1 MDGDKS
7 ISFIIVNYNGKD
19 HLKECFSTLNKLN
32 YPKDKLEFIMV
43 DNGSKDGS
51 VQFVK
56 SKYKNVKIIK
66 NSTNE
71 GFAKPNNDAAKIAK
85 GDYIALINNDM
96 KVDSNWINDMLATL
110 HQCKDD
116 SYVCVGSKI
125 LNWDGSKLDFAGG
138 GISFYGHGYQDD
150 FAMDI
155 EEANKK
161 YNEDRDLMF
170 ACGGAMI
177 IDRKIFLSIGG
188 FDEDYFAYNEDVD
201 LGWRLWLLGY
211 KVRFCHES
219 ICYHKHNSTSKK
231 LKKIKLDV
239 ISNRNTL
246 FTIYKNYSEDNV
258 YRILSASL
266 LIKSYN
272 TDIDTEDQFG
282 ENKDMKIQSEVMFEF
297 TNKLSKMKLK
307 REYIQKNRKITD
319 GQFIDKFMNRA
330 YDNQLLKFLY
340 RNNLYNNTIE
350 NLITSLNV
358 EKQFGKRKNNMLII
372 SSDKIGNKMAGP
384 GIRYSEIAKQLSAIC
399 SITLA
404 APNQCEL
411 NLKQYDINSVEF
423 SINKTKDLVDAFRTT
438 DIVLIQGVWLELIPE
453 LKQYCND
460 RIIIVDLYD
469 PFTIENLE
477 VHKAKD
483 MDTRNLFNNSDLNAL
498 LNQIRLGD
506 YFICANEK
514 QKDFWIGMLSA
525 LNKVNPKEYDL
536 SNKLNRLIGL
546 VPFGISEIDPV
557 HTRDALKEKI
567 PGLKENDKVFIWGGG
582 VWNWFDPLSL
592 ISAIGEISKTRDDI
606 KLFFLG
612 VKHPN
617 PDVPEMEML
626 AKAFHLSEELGI
638 RDKYVIFNMDWV
650 DYNDR
655 QNFLLESYAG
665 VSCHFDNLETR
676 FSFRTRIL
684 DYLWASLPI
693 IATEGD
699 YFSQEVSDKKLG
711 IVVKFKDVESLKNA
725 LIKIA
730 DDKNFYDECKNNIK
744 EYREQYKWNIVT
756 KPLKDFCKDP
766 IKKQSDIIIKS
777 YSKIADI
784 NQIVKDD
791 LVGPIYDFTRVGQKF
806 KCRYPNLTKIQLMV
820 GTYARQN
827 DHKIFFKLYD
837 TLTNGLII
845 EKKIDASL
853 LVDNSWL
860 DIEFEPILN
869 SEGRQFYFYIKADEN
884 ASEENSITVF
894 RSTEVKDKGSMMIDG
909 SPVEGSLTY
918 RTECIFTD
926 ESIDEEKGI
935 IISDNYS
942 LPLDSDGKVSN
953 KYNESLNLGNI
964 KHMEN
969 SIRDMQEQVNN
980 VSANVYKLNKWKK
993 MIDARFNKLK
1003 RFNILGFI
1011 RNNSNK

>member
-1 MDGDKS
+1 MGGDKS

-56 SKYKNVKIIK
+56 NKYKNVKIIK

-71 GFAKPNNDAAKIAK
+71 GFAKPNNDAAKIAT

-96 KVDSNWINDMLATL
+96 KVDSNWINDMLTTL
-110 HQCKDD
+110 SQCEDD

-211 KVRFCHES
+211 KVTFCHKA

-231 LKKIKLDV
+231 LKKDKLDV

-272 TDIDTEDQFG
+272 MNLDSEGEFI
-282 ENKDMKIQSEVMFEF
+282 ENKDIKIQSEVMSEF
-297 TNKLSKMKLK
+297 TSKLSKMKLK

-319 GQFIDKFMNRA
+319 EEFINKFMDRA

-340 RNNLYNNTIE
+340 KNNLYNTTIE
-350 NLITSLNV
+350 NLVSSLNV
-358 EKQFGKRKNNMLII
+358 EKQFGKRKKNMLIV

-404 APNQCEL
+404 APNKC
-411 NLKQYDINSVEF
+411 NLDLKEYNIKLVEF
-423 SINKTKDLVDAFRTT
+423 SINKTKELVDAFRTT
-438 DIVLIQGVWLELIPE
+438 DIVLIQGVWLELMPE

-460 RIIIVDLYD
+460 RIIIADLYD

-483 MDTRNLFNNSDLNAL
+483 MNTRNLFNDSDLNAL
-498 LNQIRLGD
+498 LNQIRFGD

-536 SNKLNRLIGL
+536 SNKLEKLIGL

-567 PGLKENDKVFIWGGG
+567 PGLKENDKIFLWGGG
-582 VWNWFDPLSL
+582 VWNWFDPLTL
-592 ISAIGEISKTRDDI
+592 ISAIGEISKIRDDI

-626 AKAFHLSEELGI
+626 AKAFELSEKLGI
-638 RDKYVIFNMDWV
+638 KDKYVIFNMDWV

-684 DYLWASLPI
+684 DYLWAGLPI

-699 YFSQEVSDKKLG
+699 YFSQEVDDKNLG
-711 IVVKFKDVESLKNA
+711 VVVKFKDVESLKDA
-725 LIKIA
+725 IIKIS
-730 DDKNFYDECKNNIK
+730 DDKDFYNECKKNIK

-756 KPLKDFCKDP
+756 KPLKDFCNNP
-766 IKKQSDIIIKS
+766 IKKQADIVIKT
-777 YSKIADI
+777 YNKIPDI

-827 DHKIFFKLYD
+827 DHKIYFKLYD
-837 TLTNGLII
+837 TLTNNLIV
-845 EKKIDASL
+845 EKKIDASVL
-853 LVDNSWL
+853 TDNSWL
-860 DIEFEPILN
+860 DIDFKPILN

-884 ASEENSITVF
+884 ANEENSITLF
-894 RSTEVKDKGSMMIDG
+894 RSTEVNNKGSMMIDG

-918 RTECIFTD
+918 RTECIFSD
-926 ESIDEEKGI
+926 ELIDEEDGI
-935 IISDNYS
+935 ILTDNYTF
-942 LPLDSDGKVSN
+942 PLNFDSKTSVSYSEN
-953 KYNESLNLGNI
+953 LNLGNI
-964 KHMEN
+964 KKLET
-969 SIRDMQEQVNN
+969 SIMDMQEQVNN
-980 VSANVYKLNKWKK
+980 VSSNVYKLNKWKK